1 VRGVIGIAVLATVAL
16 VASFALS
23 PTHAASP
30 EDIYIATRDA
40 AIAKIA
46 AAAKA
51 EKRGPTDGYGA
62 AILALDEQA
71 RAKLE
76 RQMRTIVG
84 PVDIKGMDGKAA
96 LNLDTLIEGDED
108 FGLLDGMVYGDLD
121 GKTRVIVTT
130 DSLLQ
135 RWLHQH
141 KDWWGKDS
149 GDIPQQAAAAV
160 KENAFYT
167 QAVLTDAAIMRFAEL
182 PVRKPTGAA
191 FAYAML
197 AARSQSEVPAT
208 AGEIFLAVAKGRR
221 VFVASTKEFKAVGPI
236 PACDTIRGDL
246 VKQASEAADAVG
258 LDDDA
263 RQEKADALS
272 AKAETEFLRCFTASA
287 AQHYN
292 YAAAADAAEAL
303 LHRLP
308 PE

>member
-1 VRGVIGIAVLATVAL
+1 MTVAL
-16 VASFALS
+16 VAGFAPS

-30 EDIYIATRDA
+30 EATYIATRDA

-84 PVDIKGMDGKAA
+84 PVDIKGMDGEAK

-108 FGLLDGMVYGDLD
+108 FGLLDGIVYGGLD
-121 GKTRVIVTT
+121 AKTRVIVTT

-135 RWLHQH
+135 RWLHRH

-149 GDIPQQAAAAV
+149 DDIPQQPAAAV
-160 KENAFYT
+160 QENAFYT

-182 PVRKPTGAA
+182 PVRKPAGAA

-197 AARSQSEVPAT
+197 GARSQSEVPAT
-208 AGEIFLAVAKGRR
+208 ADEIFLAVAKGGR
-221 VFVASTKEFKAVGPI
+221 VFVATTKEFKPVGPI
-236 PACDTIRGDL
+236 AACDAIRGDL
-246 VKQASEAADAVG
+246 VKQAREAADAAE
-258 LDDDA
+258 LDDKA
-263 RQEKADALS
+263 RQGKADVLS
-272 AKAETEFLRCFTASA
+272 AKAETEFLRCFTANA
-287 AQHYN
+287 AQQSTYGATAG
-292 YAAAADAAEAL
+292 AAQAL
-303 LHRLP
+303 LDRLP
-308 PE
+308 L